1 MESDS
6 GQTTSVWMA
15 SSEEIPSD
23 GKLKEDTNAD
33 VCIVGAGIAGMTTA
47 YLLAREGKR
56 VVVLDDGPIGGGMTS
71 RTTAHLVNA
80 LDDRFYELER
90 LHGEKGARLAAESHS
105 AAIDRVEAIVKEE
118 GIDCEFERLD
128 GYLFV
133 PPNESKEQLEDEL
146 KAAHR
151 AGLTNIEMVD
161 RAPIKDFDTGK
172 ALRFPGQGQF
182 HPLKYLAGLA
192 RAIRRDGGQI
202 FTGTHASKIE
212 GGKSSARIE
221 TKGGHV
227 VTADA
232 VVVATNTP
240 INDRFAIHTKQG
252 PYITYVIGAR
262 IPRGSVVRALF
273 WDTPDPYHY
282 LRIESITA
290 KIKDTGE
297 TEEYDLLIVGGE
309 DHKTGQ
315 QHDAGRRFAA
325 LERWTR
331 TRFPMIEEI
340 EFQWSGQVMEPIDAL
355 AFIGRNPL
363 DEDNVLIATGDSGNG
378 MTHGTIAGILLTDLI
393 MGRENEWAIV
403 YDPTRKTLRALP
415 EFASE
420 NLNVAAQYTD
430 YVTGGDVDSL
440 SEIKPGEGAIIRDG
454 LKKIAAYR
462 DESGALHERSAVC
475 VHLGC
480 IVAWNS
486 KEKSWD
492 CPCHG
497 SRYDAYGKVFQGPAN
512 RNLDSVDGD

>member
-15 SSEEIPSD
+15 SSKEIPSD
-23 GKLKEDTNAD
+23 GKLTENISAD
-33 VCIVGAGIAGMTTA
+33 ICIVGAGIAGMTTA
-47 YLLAREGKR
+47 CLLARDGLR
-56 VVVLDDGPIGGGMTS
+56 VVVLDDGPIGGGMTG

-90 LHGEKGARLAAESHS
+90 LHGERGSRLAAESHS
-105 AAIDRVEAIVKEE
+105 AAIDRVEAIVREE

-151 AGLTNIEMVD
+151 AGLTGVEMVD
-161 RAPIKDFDTGK
+161 RAPIEDFDTGK
-172 ALRFPGQGQF
+172 ALRFPRQGQF

-192 RAIRRDGGQI
+192 RAIRRDGGRI
-202 FTGTHASKIE
+202 FTGTHASLIQ
-212 GGKSSARIE
+212 GGKSARIE
-221 TKGGHV
+221 TSGSHT

-240 INDRFAIHTKQG
+240 VNDRFAIHTKQG

-262 IPRGSVVRALF
+262 VPSGSVTRALF

-282 LRIESITA
+282 IRIESITA

-315 QHDAGRRFAA
+315 KDDAGRRFAA

-355 AFIGRNPL
+355 AFIGRNPM
-363 DEDNVLIATGDSGNG
+363 DEDNVFIATGDSGNG

-393 MGRENEWAIV
+393 MGRENEWATL

-420 NLNVAAQYTD
+420 NLNVAEQYAD
-430 YVTGGDVDSL
+430 YMTGGDVDSVG
-440 SEIKPGEGAIIRDG
+440 EIKPGEGAIIRDG
-454 LKKIAAYR
+454 LKKIAVYR

-486 KEKSWD
+486 REKSWD

-512 RNLDSVDGD
+512 RNLDPVDED